1 MIQSPKTV
9 FLSIL
14 LALAAGPWISKAQS
28 QITLQIPTIDIFE
41 LRTVV
46 AVPDGGTLRLGGVQ
60 RSAYGSPPRSA
71 GLIGGLPLMGRGFK
85 NRAIGSANS
94 SSDAT
99 IRVRILDQSEL
110 EKQVMQEARRRAV
123 LAQRSDPNGAQ
134 TIQKQADFITR
145 NIGRTKN
152 R

>member
-1 MIQSPKTV
+1 MISSQKTA

-14 LALAAGPWISKAQS
+14 LAISVGSWISQAQS

-41 LRTVV
+41 LRTIV

-60 RSAYGSPPRSA
+60 RSAYGYTTRST
-71 GLIGGLPLMGRGFK
+71 GVLGGLPLIGRGFR
-85 NRAIGSANS
+85 NRAIGLANS
-94 SSDAT
+94 SNEAT

-110 EKQVMQEARRRAV
+110 EGNIMREARRRAAR
-123 LAQRSDPNGAQ
+123 AQWSDPNGDK
-134 TIQKQADFITR
+134 TTQKQADFITR

-152 R
+152 